1 MSSDNSIACR
11 WRPSVPRTRI
21 GRLPRFPDTIE
32 RYLAQG
38 GGNST
43 QNAIFFM
50 FHLLGQWREKAAYRP
65 LARLL
70 RRPPDEV
77 DAMFGG
83 CSRRNHISGH
93 GRGFRWR
100 PRTAL
105 RRDTG
110 PAGERI
116 RPLRTVRNDRDGRGA
131 RRDCRARMPAASCA
145 HAIPPSIR
153 RAKVGCGTVGKAPLR
168 SLALRSSGR
177 LSRGP
182 LHAASSAPGGF
193 GSSTSKR
200 TSNAGSPIQPGC
212 PIAPMG
218 TSVCSATP
226 SRSSQAGLV
235 SLGRR
240 RRARNALP
248 ARTHRHCGG
257 ACRQQTRCGMWAAMI
272 PVRAAAA
279 GNSRNA
285 ASQPTPVQQP
295 CLPADAAGA
304 HSCTPR
310 KRSAFPITLT
320 EESAIAAAAMTGE
333 SRMPNSG

>member
-1 MSSDNSIACR
+1 MNSDNSIACR

-21 GRLPRFPDTIE
+21 GRLDTIE

-65 LARLL
+65 FARLL

-77 DAMFGG
+77 DAMFGDALAETTYRVMAAVFDG
-83 CSRRNHISGH
+83 DPEPLYDVILDPQANEYVRSGLCETIAMVAARGEIPREDASRFLRACYSTLDPQGEGWVWH
-93 GRGFRWR
+93 GWQSAIAFLGLAELRPLVEGAFARGFISPGW
-100 PRTAL
+100 L
-105 RRDTG
+105 RFEHFEEDLQRRIAD
-110 PAGERI
+110 PAGL
-116 RPLRTVRNDRDGRGA
+116 PDR
-131 RRDCRARMPAASCA
+131 A
-145 HAIPPSIR
+145 HGDFSLFGDTIEELSSR
-153 RAKVGCGTVGKAPLR
+153 LWFR
-168 SLALRSSGR
+168 SEEE
-177 LSRGP
+177 
-182 LHAASSAPGGF
+182 
-193 GSSTSKR
+193 KKK
-200 TSNAGSPIQPGC
+200 
-212 PIAPMG
+212 
-218 TSVCSATP
+218 
-226 SRSSQAGLV
+226 
-235 SLGRR
+235 
-240 RRARNALP
+240 RARNALP